1 MFISNLNE
9 LENDLITSSF
19 HLLWHWVVF
28 QKKISRKKKNLM
40 F

>member
-19 HLLWHWVVF
+19 RLLWHWVVF
-28 QKKISRKKKNLM
+28 QKQLVGKKILM